1 MKIGILR
8 ETRIPPDNRAP
19 LSPDQCRL
27 IEDEFP
33 GAQLIVQPSNDRCF
47 KDSAYSQLGIPV
59 KDNLDEC
66 DVLLGVKEVEP
77 EKLAPHKTYMFFSH
91 TIKMQDHNKGLLKAV
106 LDKQI
111 RLIDY
116 ETLTD
121 SKGIRII
128 GFGRWAGLVGT
139 YNGLRALGIRAGLQE
154 IPLPQDCGGL
164 DNMMKRASLVKL
176 PPVRIAITGDGRVA
190 GGSEEMLNA
199 FGIQKVTAEDYLAR
213 RNFDAPIYVQ
223 LDPEKYNRRK
233 DGKTFDLYHFFNN
246 PAQYESNF
254 SRFCD
259 KTDLLIM
266 AAYWDPA
273 APVLFTTDQIT
284 GEPFTIKVI
293 ADITC
298 DLNGSVPTTVRT
310 TTFQQ
315 PYYDYNPCTGKD
327 EEAFSNDSNITVM
340 AINNLPNGLPVEASM
355 DFGHNLIKNVL
366 PYLLYGDNENIIARA
381 TIAEGGKL
389 TADYHYLAG
398 WVNEPD

>member
-8 ETRIPPDNRAP
+8 ETRIPPDNRVP
-19 LSPDQCRL
+19 LTPDQCRL

-47 KDSAYSQLGIPV
+47 KDSAYSKLGIPV
-59 KDNLDEC
+59 QDNLDEC
-66 DVLLGVKEVEP
+66 DVLLGVKEVDP
-77 EKLAPHKTYMFFSH
+77 GTLAHHKTYMFFSH

-106 LDKQI
+106 LDKHI

-139 YNGLRALGIRAGLQE
+139 YNGLRAMCIRLGLQE

-164 DNMMKRASLVKL
+164 DNMMKQAASVIL
-176 PPVRIAITGDGRVA
+176 PPLRIAMTGDGRVA
-190 GGSEEMLNA
+190 GGSEEMLHA
-199 FGIQKVTAEDYLAR
+199 FGIQKVTTEDYLAL
-213 RNFDAPIYVQ
+213 RNFNAPIYVQ
-223 LDPEKYNRRK
+223 LDPEKYNRHK
-233 DGKTFDLYHFFNN
+233 AGKTFDLYHFFNN
-246 PAQYESNF
+246 PGEYESDF
-254 SRFCD
+254 IRFCD

-273 APVLFTTDQIT
+273 APVLFTASQVTH
-284 GEPFTIKVI
+284 EPFTIKVI

-298 DLNGSVPTTVRT
+298 DLNGSVPSTVRT
-310 TTFQQ
+310 TTLQQ

-327 EEAFSNDSNITVM
+327 EKAFSRDSNITVM

-366 PYLLYGDNENIIARA
+366 PYLLYGDNESIIARA
-381 TIAEGGKL
+381 TITEGGKL

-398 WVNEPD
+398 WLNEPD